1 MMDIKG
7 KHIGIIGAVRSGVG
21 AAKLALRFGA
31 VPFVTDMTPAEKLGD
46 YLRPLAEL
54 GIEFETGGHSDR
66 IYSSDLVIV
75 SPGVPSNA
83 PVLAEL
89 KSRGITCISE
99 IEFASWFCKGTIL
112 AVTGTNGKTT
122 TTSLLHHVISSS
134 GRVCYAAGNI
144 GFAFSEITAEVPS
157 DGFVALEV
165 SSFQLDTITSFRPS
179 AAMILNIT
187 PDHLNRYNN
196 NFTEY
201 ISSKHRITMNQK
213 SNDILILNDDDPVFK
228 EHPVKTE
235 AKQFWFSMTKPVA
248 DGVFLKEGRL
258 VYSAASQEVFSVETS
273 LLKIKGEHNW
283 QNAAAVIIAAKFAGV
298 ENHKLSQGLS
308 SFEAVEHRLE
318 PAGVINGIEFVND
331 SKATNIDSV
340 KVALKS
346 FSNPVILILGGLDK
360 GNNYD
365 ELVPLMANVKRIYA
379 IGASA
384 EKIVN
389 YFEGK
394 IPVGYKENLIECV
407 KSGIADGTKGDTV
420 LLSPACA
427 SFDMFE
433 NYEHRGRVFKEIV
446 KERSAI

>member
-1 MMDIKG
+1 MEIRG

-21 AAKLALRFGA
+21 AAKLARRFGA
-31 VPFVTDMTPAEKLGD
+31 VPFVTDMNPAEKLTD
-46 YLRPLAEL
+46 FLKPLSEL
-54 GIEFETGGHSDR
+54 GIAYETGGHSDR
-66 IYSSDLVIV
+66 IYKSELVIV

-83 PVLAEL
+83 PVLKEL
-89 KSRGITCISE
+89 TAKGIPFISE

-122 TTSLLHHVISSS
+122 TTSLLHHVISQS
-134 GRVCYAAGNI
+134 GRVCFAAGNI
-144 GFAFSEITAEVPS
+144 GFAFSEIAADVPE

-165 SSFQLDTITSFRPS
+165 SSFQLDTITEFRPA

-196 NFTEY
+196 NFAEY
-201 ISSKHRITMNQK
+201 ISSKHRITMNQQQG
-213 SNDILILNDDDPVFK
+213 DILILNANDPVFS
-228 EHPVKTE
+228 EYPVQTK
-235 AKQFWFSMTKPVA
+235 ARQFVFSMTEPVT
-248 DGVFLKEGRL
+248 DGVYLRMGKL
-258 VYSAASQEVFSVETS
+258 VYVNGSKAEFTADTAQ
-273 LLKIKGEHNW
+273 LRIKGAHNW
-283 QNAAAVIIAAKFAGV
+283 QNAAAVIIAAKFAGI
-298 ENHKLSQGLS
+298 ENEKLSQGLY

-318 PAGVINGIEFVND
+318 PAGKIKGIEFVND

-346 FSNPVILILGGLDK
+346 FSTPVILILGGQDK

-365 ELVPLMANVKRIYA
+365 ELFPLMGNVKKIYA
-379 IGASA
+379 IGSSA
-384 EKIVN
+384 QKITG

-394 IPVGYKENLIECV
+394 IPVVYKKDLAECIAAGIEEG
-407 KSGIADGTKGDTV
+407 KEGDTV

-433 NYEHRGRVFKEIV
+433 NYEHRGRVFKETV
-446 KERSAI
+446 KELSL